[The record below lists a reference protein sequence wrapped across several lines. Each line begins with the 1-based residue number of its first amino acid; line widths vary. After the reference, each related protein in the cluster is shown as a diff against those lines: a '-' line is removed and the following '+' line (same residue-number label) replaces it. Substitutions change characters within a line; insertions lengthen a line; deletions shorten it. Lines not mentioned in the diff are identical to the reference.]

1 MNRIEFRDA
10 VDRHGEDLSAW
21 PVSERSEA
29 IQLLASEPAAR
40 SILDDARS
48 LRAAIA
54 AQANIRAPAGLA
66 DRIVRAALGDVPGA
80 AKRGRRSK
88 ASASL

>member
-10 VDRHGEDLSAW
+10 VDRHGEDLSTW
-21 PVSERSEA
+21 PLSERSEA

-40 SILDDARS
+40 SVIDEARA

-54 AQANIRAPAGLA
+54 DKVGIRAPAGLA
-66 DRIVRAALGDVPGA
+66 DRIVRAALGDAPATA
-80 AKRGRRSK
+80 ARVRR
-88 ASASL
+88 A